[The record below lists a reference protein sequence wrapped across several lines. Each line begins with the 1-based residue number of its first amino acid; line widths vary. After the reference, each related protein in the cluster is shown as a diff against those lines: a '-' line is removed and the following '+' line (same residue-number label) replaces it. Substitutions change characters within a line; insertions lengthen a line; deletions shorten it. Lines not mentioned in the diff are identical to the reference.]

1 MLVIQSHTH
10 THTQT
15 HTHTHTDDNP
25 KPPRLKDR
33 IAWEMEPELVTHDCP
48 DLQLLYCSGSRE
60 GTQSP
65 RNTLWKQTE
74 SWKHALLKGNGQT
87 FWLPITFYTAFL
99 DKKAPFP
106 LQEPGVMHT
115 PLGSRLQDLAQ
126 VTPAPSGDAPTPDL
140 TQDLGTQGL
149 QNGSGTPVSSSRVNP
164 MSTCAQ
170 HTWLCPP
177 QAAGNHRSPSFPGH
191 IVFPRLILQTSYCPP
206 NGTKSRAVTTISPAR
221 SHVP

>member
-1 MLVIQSHTH
+1 
-10 THTQT
+10 
-15 HTHTHTDDNP
+15 
-25 KPPRLKDR
+25 
-33 IAWEMEPELVTHDCP
+33 MEPELVTHDCS
-48 DLQLLYCSGSRE
+48 DLQLPYCSGSRE

-99 DKKAPFP
+99 GKKAPFP

-115 PLGSRLQDLAQ
+115 PLGSRLLDLAQ

-164 MSTCAQ
+164 MSTCVQ
-170 HTWLCPP
+170 HTCLCPH
-177 QAAGNHRSPSFPGH
+177 QAVGNHRSPSFPGD
-191 IVFPRLILQTSYCPP
+191 IGFPRLILQSSYRSPFNIFLITSIAATRSLHCACTIPIAS
-206 NGTKSRAVTTISPAR
+206 KLAVVRLFAQD
-221 SHVP
+221 HVTL